1 MICLILVIFNVV
13 SRSIYRHCCLSC
25 VFLFLKNWDLL
36 AYMPHGLFWSFLC
49 FLSLILTKT
58 SSTSPSPPWL
68 SWWSSSSSC
77 VSDVYISILWTGARC
92 WIIKS
97 GSAPLRWH
105 FLSAPLTLLNAQHC
119 TPNKDTN
126 THSYICMYTNTDT
139 DTIFPK
145 IKNVWGFC
153 FSVQKGSLHIYTKSY
168 CSQKILV
175 NMYLTKENSWNMSF
189 KSRQIKFCSKVEMS
203 GTSLIMVSIILNYIL
218 HKVSREIFNS
228 CVPNG
233 VILE

>member
-1 MICLILVIFNVV
+1 MTLPKCPTDSPQCTPNKDTNSYTIAH
-13 SRSIYRHCCLSC
+13 IY
-25 VFLFLKNWDLL
+25 
-36 AYMPHGLFWSFLC
+36 
-49 FLSLILTKT
+49 IQIQTQ
-58 SSTSPSPPWL
+58 
-68 SWWSSSSSC
+68 
-77 VSDVYISILWTGARC
+77 IQIQ
-92 WIIKS
+92 IQIQI
-97 GSAPLRWH
+97 RWH
-105 FLSAPLTLLNAQHC
+105 FLSAPLTLLSAQHC